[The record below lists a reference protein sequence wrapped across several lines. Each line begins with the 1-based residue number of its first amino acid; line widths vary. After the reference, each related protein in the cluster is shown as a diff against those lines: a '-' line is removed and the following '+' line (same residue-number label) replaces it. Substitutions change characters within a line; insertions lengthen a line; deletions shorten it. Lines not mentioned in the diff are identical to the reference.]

1 MTDMRS
7 EKIGP
12 APRISVDSAGEG
24 ALVVLLHGIGGN
36 KRNWRDAI
44 PSLAASFQVVAWDAR
59 GWGESDD
66 YQGPL
71 SFDDLADDL
80 VRVLDHFGASQ
91 AHIVGLSMGGR
102 IAMHFAERHASRIAS
117 LVLCDT
123 TRGFDD
129 WSDEQRS
136 AFVRSR
142 QEPLK
147 NGQEFSEI
155 AVPIA
160 RTLLSPKSSD
170 DAMAQIVDSLCRLHK
185 ESYLKAIETSLMTP
199 AHSRLHE
206 IAVPTLVIV
215 GEDDQLTPPREAR
228 VLAAEIAGAELLIIP
243 DAGHL
248 VNIEAPVQFNAAVLR
263 FLLAQ
268 GATDRR

>member
-1 MTDMRS
+1 MTGMRS
-7 EKIGP
+7 AKIGP
-12 APRISVDSAGEG
+12 APRISVDWAGEG

-36 KRNWRDAI
+36 KRNWRDAM
-44 PSLAASFQVVAWDAR
+44 PALADCFQVVAWDAR

-66 YQGPL
+66 YEGPL
-71 SFDDLADDL
+71 SFDDLTDDL
-80 VRVLDHFGASQ
+80 LRVLDHFGASQ

-102 IAMHFAERHASRIAS
+102 IAMHFAERYGSRIAS

-129 WSDEQRS
+129 WSHEQR
-136 AFVRSR
+136 AEFVRSR

-147 NGQEFSEI
+147 NGQDISEI

-160 RTLLSPKSSD
+160 RTLLSSKSSD
-170 DAMAQIVDSLCRLHK
+170 DALAQLVDSLCQLHK
-185 ESYLKAIETSLMTP
+185 ESYLKAIEASLMMP
-199 AHSRLHE
+199 AHTRLGE
-206 IAVPTLVIV
+206 IEVPTLVIV
-215 GEDDQLTPPREAR
+215 GEDDQLTPPSDAR
-228 VLAAEIAGAELLIIP
+228 AIVQEIAGAELLVVP

-248 VNIEAPVQFNAAVLR
+248 VNIEAPAEFNAAVRR

-268 GATDRR
+268 GMTDRR